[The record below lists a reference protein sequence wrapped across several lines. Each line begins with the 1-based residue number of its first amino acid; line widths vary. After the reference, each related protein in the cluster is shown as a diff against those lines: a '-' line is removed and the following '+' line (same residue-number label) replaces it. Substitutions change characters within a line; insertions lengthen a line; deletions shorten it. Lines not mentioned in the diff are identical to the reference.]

1 MYGAVD
7 LSDNTNVAVKISHG
21 DSPIRECNILEAE
34 ILAAVQSVDS
44 PFKSL
49 VVNMKSSY
57 VFDDCVILALELLSH
72 NFRKSIEDNLL
83 DSLDKISNY
92 ANK

>member
-1 MYGAVD
+1 M
-7 LSDNTNVAVKISHG
+7 
-21 DSPIRECNILEAE
+21 
-34 ILAAVQSVDS
+34 
-44 PFKSL
+44 
-49 VVNMKSSY
+49 NMKSSY

-92 ANK
+92 AKQMIQFLLLMSQMNVIHGDIKA